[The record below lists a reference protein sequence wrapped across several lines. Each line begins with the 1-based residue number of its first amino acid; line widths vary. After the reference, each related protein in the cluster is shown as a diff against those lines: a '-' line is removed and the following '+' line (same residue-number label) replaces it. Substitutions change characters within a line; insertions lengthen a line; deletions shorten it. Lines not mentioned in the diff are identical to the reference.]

1 MLEGKIH
8 DGAVC
13 RGYAVIIGMHKKDR
27 RRLSRHA
34 DVGRQLLGFF
44 VDQIGGITQDAKI
57 GPAACLIDFI
67 DGVVAA
73 MVKVG
78 TCESRQIADATKN
91 EDSLKQVA
99 IIKDATAAA
108 LKLEPAKEKDLP
120 AADQAKFVADYQS
133 KMKDFIATVG
143 KLEDALKAN
152 DNVTAAA
159 IVKDMKTQE
168 DSDHSDFRKKKKK
181 S

>member
-1 MLEGKIH
+1 MKIRLTILCLVCSLAALPVIRAQ
-8 DGAVC
+8 DDAPKKMTPKEDQTPLGEQMEKISGAY
-13 RGYAVIIGMHKKDR
+13 RK
-27 RRLSRHA
+27 L
-34 DVGRQLLGFF
+34 
-44 VDQIGGITQDAKI
+44 
-57 GPAACLIDFI
+57 
-67 DGVVAA
+67 
-73 MVKVG
+73 
-78 TCESRQIADATKN
+78 SRQITDATKN

-120 AADQAKFVADYQS
+120 DADQAKFVADYQA

-181 S
+181 KDS